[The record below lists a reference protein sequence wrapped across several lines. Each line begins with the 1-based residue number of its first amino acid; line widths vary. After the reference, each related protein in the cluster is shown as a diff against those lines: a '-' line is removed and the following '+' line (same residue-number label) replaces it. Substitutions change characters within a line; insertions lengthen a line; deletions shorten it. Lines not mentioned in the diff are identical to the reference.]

1 MDMRSLFLL
10 LPFLLFSTPTQA
22 QPMGKELSSEVLQ
35 SCLLGTSPDQWAK
48 LKLSQDQMRRM
59 AHIQEACRL
68 ECEAA
73 GVVVPNPAVT
83 DDGAMIL
90 DDVRMVLSTE
100 QYTQWVEY
108 CNTSGGGK

>member
-1 MDMRSLFLL
+1 MRSLLVLFPLL
-10 LPFLLFSTPTQA
+10 LFGSATLA
-22 QPMGKELSSEVLQ
+22 QPGSAEPSNVVLQ
-35 SCLLGTSPDQWAK
+35 SCLLGTGPDMWAK

-83 DDGAMIL
+83 DDGAMIM

-100 QYTQWVEY
+100 QYTNWVAY
-108 CNTSGGGK
+108 CRGIGGGK